1 MHAVAKAHPTEEDPN
16 YTGHSFTARIEA
28 CSECHSE
35 APEALWTSTQTTVSN
50 RVMEVKALLD
60 QWALTK
66 APTNLTAKYKELV
79 WEYNTAGGLS
89 SPDGTLKGP
98 TAAEQNAAT
107 NGVPNAIKEARFN
120 LYLVYHDGSWGIHNT
135 DYTMGLLQVAEDNVK
150 ALMAK

>member
-1 MHAVAKAHPTEEDPN
+1 
-16 YTGHSFTARIEA
+16 
-28 CSECHSE
+28 
-35 APEALWTSTQTTVSN
+35 
-50 RVMEVKALLD
+50 VKALLD

-66 APTNLTAKYKELV
+66 APTNLTAKYKQLV

-98 TAAEQNAAT
+98 TTAEQNAAT